1 MLGLAATR
9 LVILLTSH
17 VLRCT
22 QVLTSAFIILTMQS
36 GFGLLEM
43 GSSSPGFEVNIMTK
57 NVMDVVFGALTYWF
71 VGYGLSYG
79 EPSNPFMGMGG
90 ECDCYSYHVV
100 CTFYRTQPAHAV
112 H

>member
-1 MLGLAATR
+1 MHA
-9 LVILLTSH
+9 
-17 VLRCT
+17 

-90 ECDCYSYHVV
+90 E
-100 CTFYRTQPAHAV
+100 
-112 H
+112 

>member
-1 MLGLAATR
+1 
-9 LVILLTSH
+9 
-17 VLRCT
+17 
-22 QVLTSAFIILTMQS
+22 MQS

-90 ECDCYSYHVV
+90 EGLLFISHLHIISERNQLTYI
-100 CTFYRTQPAHAV
+100 
-112 H
+112 

>member
-1 MLGLAATR
+1 MSFVAR
-9 LVILLTSH
+9 
-17 VLRCT
+17 T

-90 ECDCYSYHVV
+90 GCDCYSHISYAHY
-100 CTFYRTQPAHAV
+100 FRTHPAHAV